1 MWGNMADSILVGGT
15 ADPVQLINLSLK
27 RANRHGLVAGATG
40 TGKTVTLQ
48 VLAEGF
54 ARAGVPVFAA
64 DVKGDLSGASQTWE
78 PSDPFKK
85 RAEMLGLADYH
96 GEANPVVF
104 WDLYG
109 KSGHPIRT
117 TVSAMGPT
125 LLSRLMDVSDAQS
138 GALTIAFKM
147 ADDKKKENEN
157 WNLLDLKDL
166 KAVFDYMADNADT
179 VSQEYGLVTK
189 QAIAVLQRKV
199 LELETA
205 GADTFFGE
213 PALDL
218 NDFFRTDLS
227 GRGIINILDG
237 SKLMASPALYSTFL
251 LWMMSELFEM
261 LPEVGDP
268 EKPKL
273 VFFFDEAHLL
283 FRDAPKALLT
293 TIEQVVRLI
302 RSKGVGIYF
311 VTQNPQDIPET
322 VLAQLG
328 NRLQHALRAYTPSEM
343 KAVKTAAE
351 SFRPNPSFSTEQA
364 ITELGVGEALVS
376 TLDEKGVPTVVERTF
391 IRPPLS
397 RVGPA
402 TPDERARV
410 IAASPIG
417 TKYNTLLD
425 RESAY
430 ETLNKKH
437 DELLES
443 QKQAQAQ
450 VQAQKAAKAQPEQQE
465 EGGIGGFLSDIL
477 GGGGRKRRG
486 DSLVEA
492 AAKTM
497 VRQASSSLT
506 RSLVR
511 GILGS
516 LKR

>member
-1 MWGNMADSILVGGT
+1 MDNSILIGGGGE
-15 ADPVQLINLSLK
+15 PIQPIRMNLK

-48 VLAEGF
+48 ILAEGF

-64 DVKGDLSGASQTWE
+64 DVKGDLSGCSQTWE
-78 PSDPFKK
+78 PSEPFKA
-85 RAEMLGLADYH
+85 RAEKLGMMDYRA
-96 GEANPVVF
+96 EAAPVVF

-117 TVSAMGPT
+117 TVSEMGPT
-125 LLSRLMDVSDAQS
+125 LLARLMDVTDAQS
-138 GALTIAFKM
+138 GALTIAFTM
-147 ADDKKKENEN
+147 ADEEGLL
-157 WNLLDLKDL
+157 LLDLKDL
-166 KAVFDYMADNADT
+166 KAVFDYMVDNADE
-179 VSQEYGLVTK
+179 VSKKYGLVTK
-189 QAIAVLQRKV
+189 QAVAVLQRKV
-199 LELETA
+199 LELEAA
-205 GADTFFGE
+205 GADQFFGE

-218 NDFFRTDLS
+218 NDFLRTDLS

-237 SKLMASPALYSTFL
+237 SKLMSSPTLYSTFL
-251 LWMMSELFEM
+251 LWLLSELFEL

-328 NRLQHALRAYTPSEM
+328 NRIQHALRAYTPSEM
-343 KAVKTAAE
+343 KAVKIAAE
-351 SFRPNPSFSTEQA
+351 SFRVNPNFDTES
-364 ITELGVGEALVS
+364 IISELGVGEALVS
-376 TLDEKGVPTVVERTF
+376 VLDEKGVPTVVERTF
-391 IRPPLS
+391 IRPPNS

-402 TPDERARV
+402 LPEERARS

-417 TKYNTLLD
+417 SRYNTVLD
-425 RESAY
+425 RESAF
-430 ETLNKKH
+430 EVLNKK
-437 DELLES
+437 EAEIEA
-443 QKQAQAQ
+443 QQAKFEEEKQ
-450 VQAQKAAKAQPEQQE
+450 VAKQREQEPQ
-465 EGGIGGFLSDIL
+465 S
-477 GGGGRKRRG
+477 GGGLLGSLLGASNGRRGRRG
-486 DSLVEA
+486 DNLIET
-492 AAKTM
+492 AAKSM
-497 VRQASSSLT
+497 VRQAGSSLA

-511 GILGS
+511 GLLGG

>member
-1 MWGNMADSILVGGT
+1 MADSILVGGT

-117 TVSAMGPT
+117 TVSEMGPT

-147 ADDKKKENEN
+147 ADDKSKANEN
-157 WNLLDLKDL
+157 WDLLDLKDL
-166 KAVFDYMADNADT
+166 KAIFDYMADNADT

-199 LELETA
+199 LELEAA
-205 GADTFFGE
+205 GADTFFAE
-213 PALDL
+213 PALKL
-218 NDFFRTDLS
+218 QDFFRTDLS

-237 SKLMASPALYSTFL
+237 SKLMASPTLYSTFL
-251 LWMMSELFEM
+251 LWLLSELFET

-328 NRLQHALRAYTPSEM
+328 NRIQHALRAYTPSEM

-351 SFRPNPSFSTEQA
+351 SFRPNPNFSTEQA

-391 IRPPLS
+391 IRPPMS

-402 TPDERARV
+402 STDERARV
-410 IAASPIG
+410 ISASPIG
-417 TKYNTLLD
+417 TYYDTILD

-430 ETLNKKH
+430 ETLKKKQN
-437 DELLES
+437 ELQQSEA
-443 QKQAQAQ
+443 QAQAQ
-450 VQAQKAAKAQPEQQE
+450 VQVQKTAKAQPQQQE

>member
-1 MWGNMADSILVGGT
+1 MDNSILIGGGGEPI
-15 ADPVQLINLSLK
+15 APVRLNLK

-64 DVKGDLSGASQTWE
+64 DVKGDLSGCSQIWD
-78 PSDPFKK
+78 PSEPFKA
-85 RAEMLGLADYH
+85 RAQKIGMMDYRP
-96 GEANPVVF
+96 EAAPVVF

-109 KSGHPIRT
+109 QTGHPIRT
-117 TVSAMGPT
+117 TISEMGPV
-125 LLSRLMDVSDAQS
+125 LLSRLMDVTDAQS
-138 GALTIAFKM
+138 GALTIAFTM
-147 ADDKKKENEN
+147 ADEEGLL
-157 WNLLDLKDL
+157 LLDLKDL
-166 KAVFDYMADNADT
+166 KAVFDYMVDNADT
-179 VSQEYGLVTK
+179 VSKKYGLVTK
-189 QAIAVLQRKV
+189 QAVAVLQRKV
-199 LELETA
+199 LELEAA
-205 GADTFFGE
+205 GADQFFGE

-218 NDFFRTDLS
+218 NDFLRTDLS

-237 SKLMASPALYSTFL
+237 AKLMSSPTLYSTFL
-251 LWMMSELFEM
+251 LWLLSELFEL

-283 FRDAPKALLT
+283 FRDAPKALMT

-328 NRLQHALRAYTPSEM
+328 NRIQHALRAYTPSEM
-343 KAVKTAAE
+343 KAVKIAAE
-351 SFRPNPSFSTEQA
+351 SFRPNPAFDTQS
-364 ITELGVGEALVS
+364 IIGELGVGEALVS
-376 TLDEKGVPTVVERTF
+376 TLDEKGIPTMVERTF
-391 IRPPLS
+391 VRPPYS

-402 TPDERARV
+402 TAEEKARV
-410 IAASPIG
+410 ISASPIG
-417 TKYNTLLD
+417 NRYLNVLD
-425 RESAY
+425 RESAF
-430 ETLNKKH
+430 EILSRKEA
-437 DELLES
+437 ELEA
-443 QKQAQAQ
+443 KQAEIEEANKIEKQRDEAQ
-450 VQAQKAAKAQPEQQE
+450 NN
-465 EGGIGGFLSDIL
+465 GGLLGDLL
-477 GGGGRKRRG
+477 GGSTSRGRKRRG
-486 DSLVEA
+486 DNLIET
-492 AAKTM
+492 AAKSM
-497 VRQASSSLT
+497 VRQAGSSLA

>member
-1 MWGNMADSILVGGT
+1 MDNSILIGGGG
-15 ADPVQLINLSLK
+15 DPLKPVRLNLK

-64 DVKGDLSGASQTWE
+64 DVKGDLSGCSQNWDPT
-78 PSDPFKK
+78 PPFKS
-85 RAEMLGLADYH
+85 RAEKLGMMDYRP
-96 GEANPVVF
+96 EASPVVF

-109 KSGHPIRT
+109 KTGHPIRT
-117 TVSAMGPT
+117 TVSEMGPV
-125 LLSRLMDVSDAQS
+125 LLARLMDVTDAQS

-147 ADDKKKENEN
+147 ADDEGLL
-157 WNLLDLKDL
+157 LLDLKDL
-166 KAVFDYMADNADT
+166 KAIFDYMAENADE
-179 VSQEYGLVTK
+179 VSKKYGLVTK
-189 QAIAVLQRKV
+189 QAIAVLQRKI

-205 GADTFFGE
+205 GADQFFGE

-237 SKLMASPALYSTFL
+237 SKLMASPTLYSTFL
-251 LWMMSELFEM
+251 LWLMSEMFEM

-283 FRDAPKALLT
+283 FKDAPKALLT

-311 VTQNPQDIPET
+311 VTQNPQDIPES

-343 KAVKTAAE
+343 KAVKIAAE
-351 SFRPNPSFSTEQA
+351 SFRPNPAFDTGE
-364 ITELGVGEALVS
+364 IIGELGVGEALVS
-376 TLDEKGVPTVVERTF
+376 TLDEKGIPTIVERTF
-391 IRPPLS
+391 IRPPYS

-402 TPDERARV
+402 NDEERARV
-410 IAASPIG
+410 ISASPIG
-417 TKYNTLLD
+417 NRYNNVLD
-425 RESAY
+425 RESAF
-430 ETLNKKH
+430 EILSKKEA
-437 DELLES
+437 ELE
-443 QKQAQAQ
+443 AQQ
-450 VQAQKAAKAQPEQQE
+450 EQTIAQKAQAKRE
-465 EGGIGGFLSDIL
+465 EEAPDVGGGLLGDLL
-477 GGGGRKRRG
+477 GGNRGSRRGGRRG
-486 DSLVEA
+486 DNLIET
-492 AAKTM
+492 AAKSM
-497 VRQASSSLT
+497 VRQAGSSIA

-511 GILGS
+511 GLLGS

>member
-1 MWGNMADSILVGGT
+1 MWGNMVDSILVGGT
-15 ADPVQLINLSLK
+15 EAPVQTINLCLK

-64 DVKGDLSGASQTWE
+64 DVKGDLSGASQNWE
-78 PSDPFKK
+78 PSEPFKK
-85 RAEMLGLADYH
+85 RAEMLGLGDYH

-109 KSGHPIRT
+109 QSGHPIRT
-117 TVSAMGPT
+117 TVSEMGPT

-138 GALTIAFKM
+138 GAMTIAFKM
-147 ADDKKKENEN
+147 ADDEGLL
-157 WNLLDLKDL
+157 LLDLKDL
-166 KAVFDYMADNADT
+166 KAVFDYMADNADA
-179 VSQEYGLVTK
+179 VSQKYGLVTK

-237 SKLMASPALYSTFL
+237 SKLMSSPSLYSTFL
-251 LWMMSELFEM
+251 LWMLSELFEM

-351 SFRPNPSFSTEQA
+351 SFRPNPKFSTEQA

-376 TLDEKGVPTVVERTF
+376 TLDEKGIPTMVERTF

-402 TPDERARV
+402 TADERARV
-410 IAASPIG
+410 ISASPIG
-417 TKYNTLLD
+417 PKYNNTLD
-425 RESAY
+425 RESAF
-430 ETLNKKH
+430 EILSKKEA
-437 DELLES
+437 EL
-443 QKQAQAQ
+443 QASEAQ
-450 VQAQKAAKAQPEQQE
+450 EKAQSQTQKTTKSQPQQE
-465 EGGIGGFLSDIL
+465 ESGVGGFLSDIL
-477 GGGGRKRRG
+477 GGGTRKRRG
-486 DSLVEA
+486 DSLVET

-497 VRQASSSLT
+497 VRQASSSFA

-511 GILGS
+511 GILGG

>member
-1 MWGNMADSILVGGT
+1 MDNSILIGGGGEPIAPIT
-15 ADPVQLINLSLK
+15 LNLK

-64 DVKGDLSGASQTWE
+64 DVKGDLSGASQTWD
-78 PSDPFKK
+78 PSPPFKS
-85 RAEMLGLADYH
+85 RAEKIGMTDYRP
-96 GEANPVVF
+96 EASPVVF

-109 KSGHPIRT
+109 QSGHPIRT
-117 TVSAMGPT
+117 TISEMGPT
-125 LLSRLMDVSDAQS
+125 LLSRLMDVTDAQS

-147 ADDKKKENEN
+147 ADDEGLM
-157 WNLLDLKDL
+157 LLDMKDL
-166 KAVFDYMADNADT
+166 KAVFDYMADNAEL
-179 VSQEYGLVTK
+179 VSQKYGLVTK

-205 GADTFFGE
+205 GADQFFGE

-218 NDFFRTDLS
+218 NDFMRTDLS

-237 SKLMASPALYSTFL
+237 SKLMSSPSLYATFL
-251 LWMMSELFEM
+251 LYLMSEMFEM

-283 FRDAPKALLT
+283 FKDAPKALLT

-311 VTQNPQDIPET
+311 VTQNPQDIPES

-328 NRLQHALRAYTPSEM
+328 NRIQHALRAYTPSEM
-343 KAVKTAAE
+343 KAVKIAAE
-351 SFRPNPSFSTEQA
+351 SFRANPKFDTET
-364 ITELGVGEALVS
+364 IIGELGVGEALVS

-417 TKYNTLLD
+417 SKYNNVLD
-425 RESAY
+425 RESAF
-430 ETLNKKH
+430 EILSKK
-437 DELLES
+437 EAQLEA
-443 QKQAQAQ
+443 QQAQTIQ
-450 VQAQKAAKAQPEQQE
+450 QKADAKAAPKE
-465 EGGIGGFLSDIL
+465 EDGGMLGGLLGGIL
-477 GGGGRKRRG
+477 GGNRGRGRRG
-486 DSLVEA
+486 DNLIET
-492 AAKTM
+492 AAKSM
-497 VRQASSSLT
+497 VRQAGSSLA

-511 GILGS
+511 GILGG

>member
-1 MWGNMADSILVGGT
+1 MWGIMADSILVGGT

-117 TVSAMGPT
+117 TVSEMGPT
-125 LLSRLMDVSDAQS
+125 LLARLMDVSDAQS

-147 ADDKKKENEN
+147 ADDEGLL
-157 WNLLDLKDL
+157 LLDLKDL

-179 VSQEYGLVTK
+179 VSQKYGLVTK

-351 SFRPNPSFSTEQA
+351 SFRPNPNFSTEQA

-391 IRPPLS
+391 IRPPMS

-402 TPDERARV
+402 NPDERARV
-410 IAASPIG
+410 IGASPIG
-417 TKYNTLLD
+417 TKYNTLQD
-425 RESAY
+425 RESAF
-430 ETLNKKH
+430 EILSKKEA
-437 DELLES
+437 EL
-443 QKQAQAQ
+443 QASEAQ
-450 VQAQKAAKAQPEQQE
+450 VQAQAQAQKTAKAQPQQQE

-477 GGGGRKRRG
+477 GGGTRKRRG